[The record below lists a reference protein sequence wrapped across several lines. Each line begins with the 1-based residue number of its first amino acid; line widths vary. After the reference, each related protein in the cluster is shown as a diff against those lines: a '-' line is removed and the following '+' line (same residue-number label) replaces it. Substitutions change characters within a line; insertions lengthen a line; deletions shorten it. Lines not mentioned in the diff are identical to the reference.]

1 MSGEVHLSL
10 LARWSSCALVVLGLA
25 VASGASLSAQSTA
38 AAPAAASASIDA
50 GLAVL
55 YGRLE
60 QALVAGESSQIL
72 ALVSAAAAANADR
85 LSAFAQSQAYR
96 RAVRAVIRERD
107 RVPFDDANEGAGVRV
122 LLEVFAEYDG
132 GQAVARTWS
141 LDASRTPG
149 DVAWRLDDAEALSSA
164 DGLYRL
170 ALDGNTQFRVRDLT
184 VRAED
189 LLLTFPSGFA
199 YAATASDGETG
210 LVVVGDGTMQFT
222 PKPPTEQGQLRIF
235 SGDTELRAS
244 IGATFLRYH
253 PLDRSEHLSG
263 TLTEEPVS
271 ASNRRRAQAIFDE
284 EIGKSFGIELGDL
297 SRERWSLVPPVGDF
311 LAEIRTKGRFGT
323 LTYVR
328 SGGEAEDISVF
339 QRARRRNIA
348 VYSSTHRLKTRGSR
362 SFSEDDEADYDVSN
376 YSITSTIDPDRQT
389 IDGRVEMRLTVRAPA
404 VATLTLRLAESLN
417 IYGIVGDNGLGR
429 LLALRV
435 RGQSSVLV
443 NLPRTLVRGTTVTL
457 TIAYGG
463 RLTGVSPDREA
474 VAVQQDVV
482 TQEEFALTAEP
493 RLVYS
498 NRSYWYP
505 QAPVTDYAT
514 GVLRLTVPDKRA
526 CVASGTPAS
535 GNPVRVTTARGPS
548 LRYVFLIN
556 QPARYFSTVISRMT
570 LASDTEVRGPS
581 PISVAVQANPRQMGR
596 GRGLSAQAAA
606 ILAVYGDVL
615 GGYPYSTLTL
625 AAVDDPLP
633 GGHSPAYFALVN
645 QPLPASKFTW
655 ANDPVAFDGYPQFF
669 LAHEIAHQFW
679 GGAIGWESYHEQWIS
694 EGFAQYFALLYAER
708 SLDADRVQDIRRKLR
723 TTATNYGDQGAIW
736 LGYRL
741 GHLQEDGRVFRALV
755 YNKSAL
761 VLHML
766 RRWVGDDA
774 FFRGLRALYAQS
786 RYTKI
791 GTRHVQRAFEAESGR
806 DLTRFF
812 ETWIRSADTP
822 RLRAS
827 FEASGGSVSARID
840 QLGPVMDVPVTVSV
854 VYASGA
860 VEDHLVRLSDGS
872 TFVQLPASGPV
883 RSIELNRDEQALVVV
898 ERGAPPRTRGTDPV
912 SNNQALQQVKPSR
925 D

>member
-1 MSGEVHLSL
+1 M
-10 LARWSSCALVVLGLA
+10 LGLA
-25 VASGASLSAQSTA
+25 VASGASPSAQSTA
-38 AAPAAASASIDA
+38 AATPAAPASIDA
-50 GLAVL
+50 GLAAL
-55 YGRLE
+55 YARLE
-60 QALVAGESSQIL
+60 QALVAGESSQVL
-72 ALVSAAAAANADR
+72 ALVSPAAAANADR
-85 LSAFAQSQAYR
+85 LSAFAQSQTYL
-96 RAVRAVIRERD
+96 RAVRAVVRERD
-107 RVPFDDANEGAGVRV
+107 RAAIDDANEGAGVRL
-122 LLEVFAEYDG
+122 LLEVFAEYAG
-132 GQAVARTWS
+132 GQAAARTWS
-141 LDASRTPG
+141 IDASRTPADG
-149 DVAWRLDDAEALSSA
+149 VWRLDDAEALSSA

-170 ALDGNTQFRVRDLT
+170 ALDPNKQFRVRDLT

-189 LLLTFPSGFA
+189 LLITFPSGVA
-199 YAATASDGETG
+199 YATTASDGETG
-210 LVVVGDGTMQFT
+210 LVVLGDGTMQFT
-222 PKPPTEQGQLRIF
+222 PKPAIEQGQLRIF
-235 SGDTELRAS
+235 SGDTELRAP
-244 IGATFLRYH
+244 IGATFLRYN
-253 PLDRSEHLSG
+253 PADRNEHISG
-263 TLTEEPVS
+263 ALTEEPVS
-271 ASNRRRAQAIFDE
+271 VSTLRRAQAVFDE

-297 SRERWSLVPPVGDF
+297 SRERWSLVPPIGDF

-362 SFSEDDEADYDVSN
+362 SFSEDDEADYDVTH

-389 IDGRVEMRLTVRAPA
+389 IDGRAEMRLTVRAPA
-404 VATLTLRLAESLN
+404 IGTLTLRLAESLN
-417 IYGIVGDNGLGR
+417 IYGVVGDNGLGR

-457 TIAYGG
+457 TVAYGG
-463 RLTGVSPDREA
+463 RLAGASPDREA
-474 VAVQQDVV
+474 VAVQQDAAIH
-482 TQEEFALTAEP
+482 EEFALTAEP

-505 QAPVTDYAT
+505 QSPVTDYAT

-526 CVASGTPAS
+526 CVASGMPAS
-535 GNPVRVTTARGPS
+535 GNPVRVTTPRGAS

-556 QPARYFSTVISRMT
+556 QPARYFSTVVSRLG
-570 LASDTEVRGPS
+570 LASDAEVSAPA
-581 PISVAVQANPRQMGR
+581 PVSVAVQANPRQMGR
-596 GRGLSAQAAA
+596 GRALSSQAAA

-615 GGYPYSTLTL
+615 GDYPYRTLTL

-645 QPLPASKFTW
+645 QPLPATKFTW
-655 ANDPVAFDGYPQFF
+655 ANDPVAFEGYPQFF

-708 SLDADRVQDIRRKLR
+708 SLDAERVEDIRRKLR
-723 TTATNYGDQGAIW
+723 TTATAYGDQGAIW

-741 GHLQEDGRVFRALV
+741 GHLQDDGRVFRALV

-786 RYTKI
+786 RYSKI
-791 GTRHVQRAFEAESGR
+791 GTRHVQHAFENESGQ

-812 ETWIRSADTP
+812 ESWIRSADTP

-827 FEASGGSVSARID
+827 YEASGGSVSVRID

-854 VYASGA
+854 IYPSGA
-860 VEDHLVRLSDGS
+860 AEDHLVKLSEGS
-872 TFVQLPASGPV
+872 TFVTLPASGPV

-898 ERGAPPRTRGTDPV
+898 ERGAAPRTRGADPV
-912 SNNQALQQVKPSR
+912 SNNQVLQQVKPSR